1 MAERDII
8 REAQDYRMLE
18 WNDISFSPGTPG
30 MLMKTLH
37 DDVYYKLSCFDS
49 YAGFY
54 GHESVNE
61 LIVSRLLDTI
71 GIPHVA
77 DQLIHALIR
86 IDGKEYTT
94 WMCSSRNFRK
104 KGESKMGLDVY
115 YDLNKKENE
124 SPLDF
129 CIRMG
134 WKTEISQM
142 MLADFLVSNKD
153 RHGANIEVLLD
164 EQGNARMAPLFDFGL
179 SLLFSKN
186 GEFVEDVADYNVMA
200 DYPAN
205 NYLGSRFLFKNLELM
220 PELPRI
226 SERTEGAKA
235 VILEGLED
243 ILPKAHID
251 KAWEMIEKRWDYYE
265 AFYRRQ
271 QDGAR

>member
-1 MAERDII
+1 
-8 REAQDYRMLE
+8 MLE

-30 MLMKTLH
+30 MLMKTMYK
-37 DDVYYKLSCFDS
+37 DVYYKLSS
-49 YAGFY
+49 YDPYIGFY

-61 LIVSRLLDTI
+61 LIVSRLLDAI
-71 GIPHVA
+71 GIPHVGY
-77 DQLIHALIR
+77 QLIHALIR
-86 IDGKEYTT
+86 VDGREYTT
-94 WMCSSRNFRK
+94 WICSSRNFRK

-115 YDLNKKENE
+115 YELNKKDERE

-134 WKTEISQM
+134 WKNEVSRM

-186 GEFVEDVADYNVMA
+186 GEFVEDVANYDVMA

-220 PELPRI
+220 PERPRI
-226 SERTEGAKA
+226 PKRTEDAKDM
-235 VILEGLED
+235 ILSGLTE
-243 ILPKAHID
+243 ILPQAHLD
-251 KAWEMIEKRWDYYE
+251 KVWEMIEKRWDYYE
-265 AFYRRQ
+265 ALCHCQ
-271 QDGAR
+271 QDESR